1 METKA
6 NNATTKKP
14 GAEPVLPMPLSNIA
28 MNKVEQKRAANPLLV
43 QGGTLPFSAMLD
55 VPIEMVF
62 EVGRTNIS
70 IKQLMEMAQGSFVEL
85 RQVSV
90 DTIDIRIN
98 DRLFAFG
105 ETIALQ
111 QHYGIRFGEHEI
123 IPGVDDAEK

>member
-1 METKA
+1 METKTNSA
-6 NNATTKKP
+6 AGKKL
-14 GAEPVLPMPLSNIA
+14 GGEPVLPMPLSNITL
-28 MNKVEQKRAANPLLV
+28 NKAELKRSANPMLQ
-43 QGGTLPFSAMLD
+43 QGGTLPFTAMLD

-70 IKQLMEMAQGSFVEL
+70 IKQLMEMTQGSFVEL

-90 DTIDIRIN
+90 DIIDIRIN
-98 DRLFAFG
+98 DKLFAFG

-123 IPGVDDAEK
+123 IPGVDDGEK

>member
-1 METKA
+1 MDNKNSTPA
-6 NNATTKKP
+6 GKKT
-14 GAEPVLPMPLSNIA
+14 GDPVMPMPLSNIQ
-28 MNKVEQKRAANPLLV
+28 MNKADVKRAANPMLV

-70 IKQLMEMAQGSFVEL
+70 IKQLMEMTQGSFVEL

-90 DTIDIRIN
+90 DVIDIRIN

-111 QHYGIRFGEHEI
+111 QHYGIRFGEHEV
-123 IPGVDDAEK
+123 IPGVDDAER

>member
-1 METKA
+1 METKHSTA
-6 NNATTKKP
+6 AGKKA
-14 GAEPVLPMPLSNIA
+14 GEPVMPMPLSNITI
-28 MNKVEQKRAANPLLV
+28 NKAEVKRVANPLLA

-55 VPIEMVF
+55 VPIELVF

-70 IKQLMEMAQGSFVEL
+70 IRQLMEMTQGSFVEL

-98 DRLFAFG
+98 DKLFAVG

-111 QHYGIRFGEHEI
+111 QHYGIRFGEHEV
-123 IPGVDDAEK
+123 IPGVDDVEK